1 LIPYRIGISGL
12 LVKKIRNRTL
22 CNNRA
27 SAKSYRMIRIFL
39 SSSHSSS
46 ASTIRTYEEWQ
57 PLPSSFDIGRR
68 TSWCHWS
75 QSDWLVMSLRSVI
88 ASQMYRWRVG
98 TLFASCT
105 ATLVTNLPA
114 WPTSP
119 SPFVKKKLAPSRF
132 FSKYLR
138 ATVRAMVDFPVPAKP
153 FSQKMH
159 RLSCPS
165 VHVCIS

>member
-1 LIPYRIGISGL
+1 LILYRIGISGL
-12 LVKKIRNRTL
+12 LVKKTRNRTL
-22 CNNRA
+22 CNDRV
-27 SAKSYRMIRIFL
+27 SAKSCRIIRMLLL
-39 SSSHSSS
+39 SPHSSS
-46 ASTIRTYEEWQ
+46 ASTTRTYEEWQ
-57 PLPSSFDIGRR
+57 LLPSSFNRGRR

-75 QSDWLVMSLRSVI
+75 RRDWLAISLCSVT
-88 ASQMYRWRVG
+88 ASQMYRRRVG

-119 SPFVKKKLAPSRF
+119 PPFVKKKLAPSRL

-138 ATVRAMVDFPVPAKP
+138 ATVRAIVDFPVPAKP

-159 RLSCPS
+159 CLSCPS
-165 VHVCIS
+165 AHVCIL